1 MVFSGVGKSAPELAA
16 ALHAGIAQIN
26 VESAEELAT
35 LSALAAARGVTARIA
50 LRVNPDVDAAT
61 HTKIATGRAGDKFGI
76 AYADA
81 AGLYAHAA
89 GLPGVAA
96 VGLAVHIGS
105 QIFTMAPYAAAYARM
120 AALTRDIRAAGHPV
134 HTMDCGGGLAIP
146 YAAEPAPLPEAW
158 AATIARAFAGLDL
171 DLAVEPGRWI
181 AAPAG
186 VLLTRVIRV
195 RRQGVTRPIVIVDA
209 AMNDPGAAGH
219 VRSLA
224 WHCPGLRGHPRRA
237 GRDRRCRRD
246 LYVKAAIF
254 WARGRLLPALA
265 EGDLLAVLD
274 AGAYGAVMSSTY
286 NARPLAAQCMG
297 DGGRSALIR
306 ARGEV
311 EAPWQDEITPVFAP

>member
-1 MVFSGVGKSAPELAA
+1 MRAALPGVAIHYAVKANDHLAVLATLAAEGAGADVVSGGELARALHAGIPPGRVVFSGVGKSAPELAA

-120 AALTRDIRAAGHPV
+120 AALTRDIRAAGHAV
-134 HTMDCGGGLAIP
+134 HTMDCGGGLGIP
-146 YAAEPAPLPEAW
+146 YAGEPAPCPKPGPPPSRAPLPAW
-158 AATIARAFAGLDL
+158 TWTW
-171 DLAVEPGRWI
+171 PWS
-181 AAPAG
+181 P
-186 VLLTRVIRV
+186 
-195 RRQGVTRPIVIVDA
+195 
-209 AMNDPGAAGH
+209 AAG
-219 VRSLA
+219 
-224 WHCPGLRGHPRRA
+224 
-237 GRDRRCRRD
+237 
-246 LYVKAAIF
+246 
-254 WARGRLLPALA
+254 
-265 EGDLLAVLD
+265 
-274 AGAYGAVMSSTY
+274 
-286 NARPLAAQCMG
+286 
-297 DGGRSALIR
+297 
-306 ARGEV
+306 
-311 EAPWQDEITPVFAP
+311 